1 MYNYNHTVRDVLY
14 FLDTGI
20 IEHRNTTNTLAMEQF
35 IEELDLQEQ
44 IDETEIDTAIDRQ
57 FDIIQSCIV

>member
-1 MYNYNHTVRDVLY
+1 MYDYNHVVRDVLY

-44 IDETEIDTAIDRQ
+44 INETELTISQLDVLADC
-57 FDIIQSCIV
+57 II